1 MDKGKVANFIIGA
14 VMRTTRGMAKIEDI
28 KIVLEKMIT
37 LKDKIDMTRIPQHIA
52 IIMDGNGRWAK
63 LHGKERLYGHYN
75 GVESVRVA
83 VETSVKLGVKYLTL
97 YTFSTENWNR
107 PKEEVDGLM
116 ELLVDNII
124 KETPTFHK
132 NNIRFMTIGD
142 NSLLPEKALLKLENC
157 IAETASNTGMTLV
170 LALSY
175 SSRWEITE
183 AVRRVAAKVQSGE
196 LNIEDINDKVVSDNL
211 TTAGMPDPELLIR
224 TSGELR
230 LSNYLLWQ
238 LAYTELYF
246 TDTLWPDFREESLYE
261 AIIDYQKR
269 ERRFGKISEQLV

>member
-1 MDKGKVANFIIGA
+1 MSIKS
-14 VMRTTRGMAKIEDI
+14 KIQ
-28 KIVLEKMIT
+28 
-37 LKDKIDMTRIPQHIA
+37 KDKLPEHVA

-63 LHGKERLYGHYN
+63 KLGNIRLFGHN
-75 GVESVRVA
+75 AGVKSVREVTEA
-83 VETSVKLGVKYLTL
+83 SAELGIKYLTL
-97 YTFSTENWNR
+97 YAFSTENWNR

-132 NNIRFMTIGD
+132 NNIRFTTIGD
-142 NSLLPEKALLKLENC
+142 NSLLPERALKKLEEC
-157 IAETASNTGMTLV
+157 IADTSSNTGMTLV

-175 SSRWEITE
+175 SSRWEITD
-183 AVRRVAAKVQSGE
+183 AVRRVARKVQSGE
-196 LNIEDINDKVVSDNL
+196 LKIEDINDQVVSDNL
-211 TTAGMPDPELLIR
+211 TTAGIPDPELLIR

-261 AIIDYQKR
+261 AIIDFQKR

>member
-1 MDKGKVANFIIGA
+1 M
-14 VMRTTRGMAKIEDI
+14 T
-28 KIVLEKMIT
+28 T

-63 LHGKERLYGHYN
+63 QHGKERLFGHYN
-75 GVESVRVA
+75 GVESVRVV
-83 VETSVKLGVKYLTL
+83 VETSVRLGVKYLTL

-107 PKEEVDGLM
+107 PKAEVDGLM
-116 ELLVDNII
+116 ELLVENIV

-132 NNIRFMTIGD
+132 NNIRFTTIGD
-142 NSLLPEKALLKLENC
+142 NSLLPEKALRKLEEC
-157 IAETASNTGMTLV
+157 IADTASNTGMTLV

-175 SSRWEITE
+175 SSRWEITD
-183 AVRRVAAKVQSGE
+183 AMRCIATKVKNGE
-196 LNIEDINDKVVSDNL
+196 LNVEDINDEVVAENL
-211 TTAGMPDPELLIR
+211 TTAGIPDPELLIR

-246 TDTLWPDFREESLYE
+246 TDTLWPDFREESLYQ
-261 AIIDYQKR
+261 AIVDYQKR
-269 ERRFGKISEQLV
+269 ERRFGKTSEQLV

>member
-1 MDKGKVANFIIGA
+1 M
-14 VMRTTRGMAKIEDI
+14 M
-28 KIVLEKMIT
+28 T
-37 LKDKIDMTRIPQHIA
+37 LKDQIDMARVPQHIA
-52 IIMDGNGRWAK
+52 VIMDGNGRWAK

-75 GVESVRVA
+75 GVESVRVV
-83 VETSVKLGVKYLTL
+83 VETSVKLGVKFLTL

-107 PKEEVDGLM
+107 PKAEVDGLM

-132 NNIRFMTIGD
+132 NNIRFTTIGD
-142 NSLLPEKALLKLENC
+142 NSLLPERALRKLEEC
-157 IAETASNTGMTLV
+157 IADTASNTGMTLV

-175 SSRWEITE
+175 SSRWEITD
-183 AVRRVAAKVQSGE
+183 AVRRVAMKVKKGE
-196 LNIEDINDKVVSDNL
+196 LCVEDINDEVVSNNL
-211 TTAGMPDPELLIR
+211 TTAGIPDPELLIR

-261 AIIDYQKR
+261 AIVDYQKR
-269 ERRFGKISEQLV
+269 ERRFGKTSEQLV

>member
-1 MDKGKVANFIIGA
+1 M
-14 VMRTTRGMAKIEDI
+14 
-28 KIVLEKMIT
+28 
-37 LKDKIDMTRIPQHIA
+37 KDKIDMTRIPQHIA

-63 LHGKERLYGHYN
+63 LHGKERLFGHYN
-75 GVESVRVA
+75 GVESVRA
-83 VETSVKLGVKYLTL
+83 VITASVQLCVKYLTL

-107 PKEEVDGLM
+107 PKAEVDGLM

-132 NNIRFMTIGD
+132 NNIRFTTIGD
-142 NSLLPEKALLKLENC
+142 NSLLPEKALRKLEEC
-157 IAETASNTGMTLV
+157 IADTASNTGMTLV

-175 SSRWEITE
+175 SSRWEITD
-183 AVRRVAAKVQSGE
+183 AVRKIAEKVKNGE
-196 LNIEDINDKVVSDNL
+196 LNVEDIDDQLVSDNL
-211 TTAGMPDPELLIR
+211 TTANIPDPELLIR

-238 LAYTELYF
+238 MAYTELYF
-246 TDTLWPDFREESLYE
+246 TDVLWPDFREECLYE

-269 ERRFGKISEQLV
+269 ERRFGKTSEQLV